1 MAKLPAN
8 FFDPSLGQP
17 WPEDQ
22 APDRPVAWCRS
33 DDYQQ
38 SLKSLESV
46 VCWTEPH
53 CGLDM
58 PLYAA
63 PQIAYQGLGR
73 QDLAIRDWSNLA
85 GKVDRAER
93 LLINSIDDTR
103 IHTGIVLRSL
113 IAEIRNELG
122 LPLPSEVAK

>member
-1 MAKLPAN
+1 MKGPPATP
-8 FFDPSLGQP
+8 PSN
-17 WPEDQ
+17 
-22 APDRPVAWCRS
+22 RPIAWCRS
-33 DDYQQ
+33 DDYQKSSEKLQ
-38 SLKSLESV
+38 SFRG
-46 VCWTEPH
+46 WTEPH

-93 LLINSIDDTR
+93 LLINSIDDTS
-103 IHTGIVLRSL
+103 IDTGCVLRSL
-113 IAEIRNELG
+113 IEDIRNELG
-122 LPLPSEVAK
+122 LPLPSEVAQ